1 MKKEGKNFTEM
12 TFPFFWKTENNIFC
26 SDHAAQVS
34 REHFTSRNAAGC
46 GETSTYRISPPPDS
60 ARHLGGVGSDGG
72 EEFPRVRRKSRY
84 VARRWVIHRAYP
96 ARITPGFHFRAIL
109 AELIQRGSAYTKS
122 TNFRKDVPN
131 KENVL
136 TALKRRVKK
145 SSSLKDLYFHPL
157 YLTQPVVLLSPSLYR
172 KCSQITIVIF

>member
-1 MKKEGKNFTEM
+1 M

-34 REHFTSRNAAGC
+34 REHFTSRNTAGC

-109 AELIQRGSAYTKS
+109 AELIQRGSAYT
-122 TNFRKDVPN
+122 NFRKDVPN

-136 TALKRRVKK
+136 IALKRRVKK
-145 SSSLKDLYFHPL
+145 IFISKRSLFSSPL
-157 YLTQPVVLLSPSLYR
+157 PYSACRSIIPFSIS
-172 KCSQITIVIF
+172 

>member
-1 MKKEGKNFTEM
+1 MQRRFL
-12 TFPFFWKTENNIFC
+12 ENI
-26 SDHAAQVS
+26 SPVETD
-34 REHFTSRNAAGC
+34 TAGC

-122 TNFRKDVPN
+122 TNFRKDVPS
-131 KENVL
+131 NVGERSYRF
-136 TALKRRVKK
+136 KKK
-145 SSSLKDLYFHPL
+145 SKKIFIPKRSLFSSPL
-157 YLTQPVVLLSPSLYR
+157 PYSACRS
-172 KCSQITIVIF
+172 VIPFSIS